1 MMILYIA
8 SILAILLSFIS
19 TYISLRYY
27 IKFAILHGIT
37 GKDIHKPNQPD
48 VAEMGGICIVVS
60 IIVGLVFLF
69 PFIQENNFKV
79 KVLSVILTLIIIAIV
94 GFIDDLKTLSA
105 FKKTV
110 LTFFGGI
117 PLLFL
122 KAYYPYIKLP
132 FAGFARLHYVYPF
145 LIPLAIAVTSNAV
158 NMMDVFNGVMPLTSL
173 IVLTC
178 IALTAIINGHFNELI
193 ICLVVM
199 ASLIAYLPYNKY
211 PAKVF
216 PGDIGSLSVG
226 ALIGVLSII
235 CKAEVVAFI
244 AFMPFILNGFHTL
257 MSIHGLRERAE
268 IIRPTIINEEYK
280 LEINKN
286 PEAPIVLASLFL
298 INGPADEK
306 TLIKCYI
313 VIALFSA
320 LLALLTMYLM
330 YMVGM
335 C

>member
-1 MMILYIA
+1 MTLA
-8 SILAILLSFIS
+8 VVSILAILLSFTF

-37 GKDIHKPNQPD
+37 GKDIHKPDQPE
-48 VAEMGGICIVVS
+48 VAEIGGICIVVG
-60 IIVGLVFLF
+60 IIIGLVFLF
-69 PFIQENNFKV
+69 SFILENDFKV
-79 KVLSVILTLIIIAIV
+79 KVLSVILTLIIIATV

-105 FKKTV
+105 LKKTI
-110 LTFFGGI
+110 LTFFGGV
-117 PLLFL
+117 PLLLL

-132 FAGFARLHYVYPF
+132 FTSFARLYYVYPF
-145 LIPLAIAVTSNAV
+145 LIPVAIAVTSNAV

-216 PGDIGSLSVG
+216 SGDTGSLSVG

-257 MSIHGLRERAE
+257 MSTHGLREKAE
-268 IIRPTIINEEYK
+268 IIRPVIINEEYK
-280 LEINKN
+280 LEINKS

-298 INGPADEK
+298 INGPADER
-306 TLIKCYI
+306 TLIKCY
-313 VIALFSA
+313 VVASLFSA

-330 YMVGM
+330 YMVS
-335 C
+335 

>member
-1 MMILYIA
+1 MILATA
-8 SILAILLSFIS
+8 SMLAILFSFAF

-27 IKFAILHGIT
+27 IKFAISHGIT
-37 GKDIHKPNQPD
+37 GKDIHKPGQPE
-48 VAEMGGICIVVS
+48 VPEIGGICIVAG
-60 IIVGLVFLF
+60 IAIGLIFLL
-69 PFIQENNFKV
+69 PFISEGDFKI
-79 KVLSVILTLIIIAIV
+79 KVLSVILTLAIMAAV
-94 GFIDDLKTLSA
+94 GLFDDLKKLSA

-110 LTFFGGI
+110 LTLLGGS
-117 PLLFL
+117 PLLLL

-145 LIPLAIAVTSNAV
+145 LIPLAIAITSNAV

-178 IALTAIINGHFNELI
+178 IALTAIVNGYFNELI
-193 ICLVVM
+193 PCLIVI
-199 ASLIAYLPYNKY
+199 ASLIAYLPYNRY

-216 PGDIGSLSVG
+216 SGDTGSLSVG

-235 CKAEVVAFI
+235 CKAEVVSLI

-257 MSIHGLRERAE
+257 MSIRGLKERSE
-268 IIRPTIINEEYK
+268 ILRPTIINKEYK
-280 LEINKN
+280 LEVNKD
-286 PEAPIVLASLFL
+286 PKAPIVLASLFL

-306 TLIKCYI
+306 TLIKCY
-313 VIALFSA
+313 VATTLFSA

-330 YMVGM
+330 YR
-335 C
+335 